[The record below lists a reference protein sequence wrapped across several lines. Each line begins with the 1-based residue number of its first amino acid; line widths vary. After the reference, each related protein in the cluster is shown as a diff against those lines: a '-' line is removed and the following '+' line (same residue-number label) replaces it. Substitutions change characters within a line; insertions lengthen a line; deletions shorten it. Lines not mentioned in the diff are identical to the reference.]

1 MKKLMTL
8 AMALSFLTG
17 SVAVAFGDDAA
28 TTTTKTTK
36 AKVTKATK
44 ATKTKKPMAAKTTA

>member
-28 TTTTKTTK
+28 TT
-36 AKVTKATK
+36 ATKATK
-44 ATKTKKPMAAKTTA
+44 AKATKTSKAKKTKTTAAKTTA